1 MAKQAGDNPECLRCK
16 RGPSYHGGHTRSD
29 PRCVLHGCSSEDVK
43 GVQAFLRQKQIDD
56 AVQDFLTGG
65 DDPMPPQTLAAPA
78 TRGSPESTRL
88 CQKCLK
94 GEASHHKHDPLADN
108 CILYGVD
115 DPTPAK
121 ARKLLLEREIALARD
136 EAQTAAA
143 MSSPTTTSPPPSP
156 PPLRPKST
164 VSANEKIFDHRR
176 KLLPTRKI
184 TSWT

>member
-1 MAKQAGDNPECLRCK
+1 MTAAVLSFREFLARYLKDFGEPS
-16 RGPSYHGGHTRSD
+16 RGLPACIV
-29 PRCVLHGCSSEDVK
+29 P
-43 GVQAFLRQKQIDD
+43 GVFLRWEREFAYFEKQIDD
-56 AVQDFLTGG
+56 AAQDFLTGG

-94 GEASHHKHDPLADN
+94 GEASHHKHDPLADP

-115 DPTPAK
+115 DPT
-121 ARKLLLEREIALARD
+121 
-136 EAQTAAA
+136 
-143 MSSPTTTSPPPSP
+143 